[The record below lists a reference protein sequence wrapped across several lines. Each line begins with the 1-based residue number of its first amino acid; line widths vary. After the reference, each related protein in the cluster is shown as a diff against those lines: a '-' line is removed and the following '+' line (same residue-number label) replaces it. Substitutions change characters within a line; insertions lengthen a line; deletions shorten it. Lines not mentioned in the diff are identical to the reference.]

1 MYEKRVDCP
10 GQHIDPNAPI
20 SYPDIKNWILFES
33 EKSPIFFKD
42 MCYHLFDHVIKDPK
56 FIKKMTNTFLIRNPE
71 KTVLSNYVMNPDIT
85 SEEIDIEL
93 EYKLFMKVR
102 EITGETPIVIDA
114 DELEDNPD
122 GVTQAYCDVVD
133 IPFILDAMHWKA
145 GRHIEEWDSWKEW
158 HVDATES
165 SGIQKNMETFDF
177 GLDDK
182 PNLRDY
188 FEYHL
193 PFYQA
198 LFAYRLSP
206 N

>member
-1 MYEKRVDCP
+1 
-10 GQHIDPNAPI
+10 
-20 SYPDIKNWILFES
+20 
-33 EKSPIFFKD
+33 

-133 IPFILDAMHWKA
+133 IPFIPDAMHWKV

-165 SGIQKNMETFDF
+165 SEFKKIWKPLILVWMTNPTFAITS
-177 GLDDK
+177 
-182 PNLRDY
+182 NTIC
-188 FEYHL
+188 
-193 PFYQA
+193 PFIRRYS
-198 LFAYRLSP
+198 LIVSP
-206 N
+206 LIDQIDVRKSL